1 MESEDPSLPKLSH
14 WPLHIVS
21 ENNFPTA
28 AGLASSAAGF
38 AALVRAIADLYILP
52 HDPSFLSRIARQ
64 GSGSACRSM
73 FGGYVSWEMGVEEDG
88 SDSLAQQVAPASYW
102 PEMRAAILVVSAAK
116 KGVSST
122 AGMQATVATSELFT
136 QRAAHVV
143 PLRTT
148 KMKAAIR
155 EKDFSTFAEITMK
168 DSNQFHAVCLDTLPP
183 IFYLNDTSRGII
195 RLVEE
200 LNRVAG
206 KSVAAYTFD
215 AGPNAVIYYL
225 EENKEWVMALLKTCF
240 EGVPGLEDVQGKA
253 LGEDFDIWLVKS
265 VLGGVSRVILTA
277 VGEGP
282 EKVEGK
288 SLVDEFGNPKTV
300 AL

>member
-1 MESEDPSLPKLSH
+1 
-14 WPLHIVS
+14 
-21 ENNFPTA
+21 
-28 AGLASSAAGF
+28 
-38 AALVRAIADLYILP
+38 
-52 HDPSFLSRIARQ
+52 
-64 GSGSACRSM
+64 M